1 MLDSLWMMRFPMG
14 WLRNSTVT
22 VWPSLDLDGLGRII
36 QQIARLGAG
45 LLDDQCGPRLHP
57 LHQEGAGGVR
67 HELAVVVTHHRAVR
81 SRH

>member
-1 MLDSLWMMRFPMG
+1 MDDEIPHGLVAELYCDGLA
-14 WLRNSTVT
+14 L
-22 VWPSLDLDGLGRII
+22 LDLDGLGRII